1 LELITQKKS
10 KTKKNPKNFC
20 AYAEQKSF
28 PNKNSLQKKSK
39 IFKKNYPITINLLLV
54 SIFAESFEI

>member
-1 LELITQKKS
+1 LELIS

-28 PNKNSLQKKSK
+28 PNQNSSKKKSK
-39 IFKKNYPITINLLLV
+39 IFQTHPITINLLLV

>member
-1 LELITQKKS
+1 LELISKK

-28 PNKNSLQKKSK
+28 PNQNSSQKKSK
-39 IFKKNYPITINLLLV
+39 IFQTHPITINLLLV
-54 SIFAESFEI
+54 SILFAESFEI